1 MTINID
7 DLICDDTGVYFY
19 EDDEKV
25 FVGIPDSPL
34 REKLLACS
42 NGKLLCKLTGE
53 YYKTSKNRKGYQR
66 LTLYIRRQPKGS
78 TVHRLI
84 ATAFLPN
91 PDNLP
96 QVNHKD
102 GDKQNNRLDN
112 LEWISNRDNMHH
124 AVDNDLTGNRETVLV
139 RNLETEEVTSV
150 YGISKVEKLYNLPT
164 RVLQTHL
171 KSKRMGMYD
180 FDGYAFKR
188 DDLSEWPSL
197 IGPYPG
203 FIRYCAVD
211 LKTNTLHVFD
221 ELEPLCTLTGIA
233 DTTMRSILRD
243 ESKYKADVWKIF
255 KRCKM

>member
-1 MTINID
+1 MAINID

-19 EDDEKV
+19 ENNEKV
-25 FVGIPDSPL
+25 FVGVPDNPL
-34 REKLLACS
+34 KAKLLACS
-42 NGKLLCKLTGE
+42 NGKLLSKVTGE
-53 YYKTSKNRKGYQR
+53 YYKPCICRKGYER
-66 LTLYIRRQPKGS
+66 VTLYINRKAYTMR
-78 TVHRLI
+78 VHRLI

-112 LEWISNRDNMHH
+112 LEWISNRDNMDH
-124 AVDNDLTGNRETVLV
+124 AIDNDLTGNRETVLV
-139 RNLETEEVTSV
+139 RNLETGEVTSI
-150 YGISKVEKLYNLPT
+150 YGIGKVEKLYNLPT

-180 FDGYAFKR
+180 FDSFAFKR
-188 DDLSEWPSL
+188 DDSGEWPPI

-211 LKTNTLHVFD
+211 LRTNTLHVFD

-233 DTTMRSILRD
+233 DTTMRSILRG